1 MVPNDFEPRHGA
13 LYATAA
19 PNNTES
25 RWATCPDVTMVNGYG
40 EDNVLPHGRQFAIPW
55 FLTSHPTIGVSFF
68 LNLATSRIM
77 KLVGLARRMRGGKLY
92 CELIFFFSISF
103 DGMRST
109 WLTIQMSLAGLD

>member
-40 EDNVLPHGRQFAIPW
+40 EDNVLPHGRQFAIPLVLNLSPYPGCFSL
-55 FLTSHPTIGVSFF
+55 FLLLSSSFF
-68 LNLATSRIM
+68 FFSSLNLAASRIM
-77 KLVGLARRMRGGKLY
+77 KSGFARASVRTARRT
-92 CELIFFFSISF
+92 ENFI
-103 DGMRST
+103 
-109 WLTIQMSLAGLD
+109 AN

>member
-55 FLTSHPTIGVSFF
+55 FLTSHPTTEVSFF
-68 LNLATSRIM
+68 LKSRGVPHNEARWIRAPDAQRRT
-77 KLVGLARRMRGGKLY
+77 LLRINVFFLCLSTVCGLPGSRFK
-92 CELIFFFSISF
+92 CH
-103 DGMRST
+103 
-109 WLTIQMSLAGLD
+109 

>member
-40 EDNVLPHGRQFAIPW
+40 EDNVLPHGRHFAIPW
-55 FLTSHPTIGVSFF
+55 FLTSHPTTPRGCLFF
-68 LNLATSRIM
+68 LNLAASRIM
-77 KLVGLARRMRGGKLY
+77 KH
-92 CELIFFFSISF
+92 
-103 DGMRST
+103 
-109 WLTIQMSLAGLD
+109 AGCAAENFIAN

>member
-40 EDNVLPHGRQFAIPW
+40 EDNVLPHGRQFAIPLVLNLSPYPGYFSLSLFAPSLLPFF
-55 FLTSHPTIGVSFF
+55 FLFLKSRGVSH
-68 LNLATSRIM
+68 NEVPIRS
-77 KLVGLARRMRGGKLY
+77 LARTARRTGNF
-92 CELIFFFSISF
+92 I
-103 DGMRST
+103 
-109 WLTIQMSLAGLD
+109 AN